1 MSTEVLE
8 EPEVYTMPAAPMGTP
23 IAWYH
28 GGSHTEEPHLGWVV
42 RAYERSVDLVF
53 FSARKGQVFKSAV
66 RHLSDPRLR
75 ESADVAR
82 MDGAW
87 DYTAATKAE
96 MTRQKMVDSRL
107 SILLGDRRPTLKPSS
122 DTPDR
127 PVLKPS
133 LKRYPKR
140 NDPEHAALRAQYV
153 ERFGKQPFGGWSKE
167 KLVEKLST

>member
-96 MTRQKMVDSRL
+96 MTRRIVRAVL
-107 SILLGDRRPTLKPSS
+107 SDTDLGDLSS
-122 DTPDR
+122 LVNP
-127 PVLKPS
+127 
-133 LKRYPKR
+133 
-140 NDPEHAALRAQYV
+140 AAIDELRAV
-153 ERFGKQPFGGWSKE
+153 AATSRDLRERHKD
-167 KLVEKLST
+167 LD